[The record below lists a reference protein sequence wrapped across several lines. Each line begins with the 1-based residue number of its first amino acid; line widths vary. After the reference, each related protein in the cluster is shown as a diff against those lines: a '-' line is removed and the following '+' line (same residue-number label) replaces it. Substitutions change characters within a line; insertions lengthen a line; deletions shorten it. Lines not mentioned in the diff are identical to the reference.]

1 VVFNQRIMKKDGAA
15 REIEEILRDLR
26 DTHHNRQVLRRE
38 IDRRNLLR
46 QEQRNLIL
54 DNRTIS

>member
-15 REIEEILRDLR
+15 REIEEILRDSR

-54 DNRTIS
+54 ENRTIS